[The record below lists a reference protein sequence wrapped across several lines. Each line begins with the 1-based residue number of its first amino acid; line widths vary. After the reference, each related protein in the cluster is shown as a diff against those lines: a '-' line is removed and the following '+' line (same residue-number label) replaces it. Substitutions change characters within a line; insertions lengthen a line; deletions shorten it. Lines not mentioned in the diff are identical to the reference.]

1 VSVKTPIW
9 SWGFPLNA
17 FKKLP
22 VKLPVMVTQS
32 SRSRQLMGRQVATVL
47 SLKKPTQG
55 DCPQHQD
62 DAGQTSPLNW
72 IFETYGGKKG
82 SEWGCPELTDSGL
95 GVKPLT

>member
-9 SWGFPLNA
+9 SWGLPLNA

-32 SRSRQLMGRQVATVL
+32 SRQLMGRQVATVL

-62 DAGQTSPLNW
+62 DAGVLV
-72 IFETYGGKKG
+72 
-82 SEWGCPELTDSGL
+82 GL
-95 GVKPLT
+95 FLSAYARKMGL